1 MLRRLR
7 WLKLAIVMFHVTDAI
22 DCDVPSEHL
31 WLILHQIK
39 ITLLTLAKFQRIL
52 EVEDCVMGSLMVLAI
67 YRIREACVKVQQ
79 PAHTDIAAKNLTVI
93 LLEDFDS
100 RFRPAAEDG
109 KVTYTGKTD
118 VGFCNSYIALHLFC
132 CRILA
137 YPSQRSFSW
146 QQRKTQYI
154 MLPNQY
160 EDLKRHVI
168 DHMVALVYKNKAS
181 EEHDNNY
188 EGTNKNLCTIYDTRS
203 NISKAVVNCTT
214 GKYQSRWHYK

>member
-79 PAHTDIAAKNLTVI
+79 PAHTDIAAKNLTAI

-146 QQRKTQYI
+146 QQRKLNT
-154 MLPNQY
+154 PCC
-160 EDLKRHVI
+160 
-168 DHMVALVYKNKAS
+168 LVNM
-181 EEHDNNY
+181 
-188 EGTNKNLCTIYDTRS
+188 R
-203 NISKAVVNCTT
+203 ISK
-214 GKYQSRWHYK
+214 GM